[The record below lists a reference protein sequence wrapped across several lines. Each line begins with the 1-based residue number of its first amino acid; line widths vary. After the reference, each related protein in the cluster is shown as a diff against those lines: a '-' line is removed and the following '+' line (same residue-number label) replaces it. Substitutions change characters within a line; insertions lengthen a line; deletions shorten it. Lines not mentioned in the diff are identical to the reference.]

1 MRVERTLEAE
11 FPGLRVLETELTG
24 LAVQRTDPG
33 LEARKL
39 RAIAETRARRKGLD
53 ELRDE
58 PLFRAYRDF
67 YWRVGVDPTKTR
79 PAGEALTRRVLG
91 GRSLPT
97 INTLV
102 DAYNLVSLTTS
113 VAIAAFDSAH
123 VTRSALTMRRA
134 RAGERFLGIGMDR
147 PMELLGNEVVI
158 DDEDHQELIAIYPYR
173 DAEKSKIR
181 DGTNAALILMCGVP
195 GIEDG
200 ALENARRQCEAL
212 LSEFCRPPR

>member
-1 MRVERTLEAE
+1 MRVESALGAE
-11 FPGLRVLETELTG
+11 FPGLRVVELELTG
-24 LAVQRTDPG
+24 LLVRPADPR
-33 LEARKL
+33 LEAKKREVVE
-39 RAIAETRARRKGLD
+39 ETRARRKALS

-67 YWRVGVDPTKTR
+67 YWKVGIDPTKTR

-91 GRSLPT
+91 GKAVPT

-102 DAYNLVSLTTS
+102 DVYNLVSLTTS

-123 VTRSALTMRRA
+123 VRPSRLTMRRA
-134 RAGERFLGIGMDR
+134 RAGESFLGIGMDH
-147 PMELLGNEVVI
+147 PMALRGHEVVI
-158 DDEDHQELIAIYPYR
+158 DDEDHHDLIAIYPYR

-181 DGTNAALILMCGVP
+181 ESTSAALLLMCGVP
-195 GIEDG
+195 GIGDEVLED
-200 ALENARRQCEAL
+200 ACLRCREL